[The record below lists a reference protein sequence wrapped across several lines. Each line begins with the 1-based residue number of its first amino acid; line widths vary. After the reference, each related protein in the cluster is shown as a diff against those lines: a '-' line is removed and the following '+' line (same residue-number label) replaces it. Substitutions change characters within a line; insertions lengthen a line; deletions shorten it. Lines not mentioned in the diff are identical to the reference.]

1 MKHNS
6 SVINIGNSL
15 VTMYAKNCKIF
26 IQFADFG
33 WHDLR
38 DERVTLAV
46 LTQRQ
51 SVAKAF
57 WNRGRH
63 IWFSCKWRLD
73 G

>member
-1 MKHNS
+1 MT
-6 SVINIGNSL
+6 IYANICN
-15 VTMYAKNCKIF
+15 IF
-26 IQFADFG
+26 IQFAPFG
-33 WHDLR
+33 LHDLR
-38 DERVTLAV
+38 DEKVTVAV

-57 WNRGRH
+57 WNGGRH